1 MANNHTQAIT
11 LLFGAYGQW
20 ADKQRIAI
28 YCKALQ
34 DVPEELLLS
43 VVQKTML
50 ECKFLP
56 SIAELVEACKSI
68 TSTVRGTKLVPDWG
82 EAWQEIEKAMQ
93 RTPWGKK
100 PEFSHKAIADAV
112 NQYGWNAL
120 QNCLASEFSTVRA
133 QIRRMYDE
141 SAKRYVEQ
149 KTNEA
154 LLSKNPAL
162 KQGLVNKLLGGGT
175 GNAS

>member
-11 LLFGAYGQW
+11 LLFGAYGQG

-82 EAWQEIEKAMQ
+82 EAWQEIEKAMP

-141 SAKRYVEQ
+141 AAKRYVER
-149 KTNEA
+149 KTNEVII
-154 LLSKNPAL
+154 SKNPAL
-162 KQGLVNKLLGGGT
+162 QQAEIYQRLGGGV
-175 GNAS
+175 NA